1 MMFEERSIVNLWH
14 QWLGHLNFQRLHKF
28 SKLSRVVG
36 ILKLLVTTHVCGDC
50 MMGKQHKARIS
61 KESSTR
67 SIRKNEWINYD
78 LCGPFLKAS
87 LEGSKYIM
95 VFIDDFSRKSW
106 TFFMKVKNGI
116 FEKFKNLKSMIED
129 GENKIK
135 MLRIDQGGEFLSNL
149 INFFCE

>member
-1 MMFEERSIVNLWH
+1 
-14 QWLGHLNFQRLHKF
+14 
-28 SKLSRVVG
+28 
-36 ILKLLVTTHVCGDC
+36 
-50 MMGKQHKARIS
+50 
-61 KESSTR
+61 
-67 SIRKNEWINYD
+67 
-78 LCGPFLKAS
+78 
-87 LEGSKYIM
+87 M